1 MNQRN
6 IRLLRVDYLEAVKWN
21 LIVELLYCF
30 VYETKRLLMVVVNDT
45 LTYFVHLKVFTIKN
59 SRNFCIYKELR
70 KV

>member
-1 MNQRN
+1 M
-6 IRLLRVDYLEAVKWN
+6 I
-21 LIVELLYCF
+21 
-30 VYETKRLLMVVVNDT
+30 VVNDT